1 MVLHHGAASAAVLL
15 SLVAAAGCARAA
27 EVVIVVQRA
36 ALAGYRH
43 YDGAR
48 VWRDL
53 RIGDRLQLVREPEN
67 PHDAH
72 AVRVEWQGRKLG
84 YLPRSGNAAAARQ
97 LDRGVPLAGRVA
109 LLHENRNR
117 SRRIELEIVAPL
129 APP

>member
-1 MVLHHGAASAAVLL
+1 MVLHGAASAAVLL

-27 EVVIVVQRA
+27 EAVIVVQRA

-43 YDGAR
+43 YEGAG

-67 PHDAH
+67 PHDAS
-72 AVRVEWQGRKLG
+72 AVRVEWRGRKLG
-84 YLPRSGNAAAARQ
+84 YLPRGDNAVAARQ
-97 LDRGVPLAGRVA
+97 LDRGVALAGRVA
-109 LLHENRNR
+109 VLHENRNR

>member
-1 MVLHHGAASAAVLL
+1 MVLHGAASAAVLL

-27 EVVIVVQRA
+27 EAVIVVQRA

-43 YDGAR
+43 HEGAT
-48 VWRDL
+48 VWGDL

-67 PHDAH
+67 PHDAS
-72 AVRVEWQGRKLG
+72 AVRVEWRGRKLG
-84 YLPRSGNAAAARQ
+84 YLPRGDNAVAARQ
-97 LDRGVPLAGRVA
+97 LDRGVALAGRVA
-109 LLHENRNR
+109 VLHENRNR